1 MMNNNEVRLFST
13 LIVWTAIT
21 VIAISLMIFN
31 VELEGFMAVFIPILL
46 ILAGLSSMRY
56 IWRDSGQDSRSES
69 IEKAKRKSRIEHLV
83 ATLNEDE
90 LAELHSRLVAGYDGE
105 AVPLDDLLAEYERG
119 GRRSG

>member
-21 VIAISLMIFN
+21 IIAISLMIFN

-56 IWRDSGQDSRSES
+56 IWRDSSQESRGES
-69 IEKAKRKSRIEHLV
+69 VEKAKRKSRIEHLV

-90 LAELHSRLVAGYDGE
+90 LAELRNRLMAGYDGE
-105 AVPLDDLLAEYERG
+105 AVPLNDLLAEYEQG

>member
-1 MMNNNEVRLFST
+1 MNNNEVRLFST

-90 LAELHSRLVAGYDGE
+90 LAELRSRLVAGYDGE
-105 AVPLDDLLAEYERG
+105 AVPLDDLLAEYERE

>member
-56 IWRDSGQDSRSES
+56 IWRDSSQDSRSES

-90 LAELHSRLVAGYDGE
+90 LAELRNRLMAGYDGE
-105 AVPLDDLLAEYERG
+105 AVPLDDLLAEYEQG
-119 GRRSG
+119 GRHSG

>member
-1 MMNNNEVRLFST
+1 MNNNEVRLFST

-90 LAELHSRLVAGYDGE
+90 LAELRSRLVAGYDGE